1 LTDPVKEG
9 SGVFLIVTALEHLS
23 IKERK
28 MTEEIYEKLARH
40 LDRLPAG
47 FPRTESGVELRI
59 LKRLFDPE
67 EAELACRLQMMPE
80 PAAAVAVRIG
90 IPEAELAEKLE
101 TMSRKGLILRADRPE
116 GPLYMAAQYVIGI
129 WEYHVNDL
137 DEELVRDM
145 NEYSPYLFESMA
157 RMKTQQLRTI
167 PIGSSLTGE
176 GAVLPYE
183 EARRL
188 IEGQSKILV
197 APCICRKEHT
207 LVGGG
212 CGKSLETCLVFSGG
226 AHYYEKNGIGRV
238 ITQEEALGILKKAE
252 EEGLVL
258 QPTNA
263 KKIINI
269 CLCCGD
275 CCQILKN
282 LRRHPQ
288 PAKIV
293 HSNFLARVRPD
304 DCLGCE
310 VCLDRCQMEAIE
322 MKDGKAEVDPD
333 RCIGCGLCVPTCAGE
348 AIDLIHKEEQDR
360 YTPPD
365 NIVETFTRLAVER
378 GLFQ

>member
-1 LTDPVKEG
+1 MTD
-9 SGVFLIVTALEHLS
+9 A
-23 IKERK
+23 
-28 MTEEIYEKLARH
+28 IYEKLARH

-59 LKRLFDPE
+59 LRRLFDAE
-67 EAELACRLQMMPE
+67 EAGLACQLQMMPE
-80 PAAAVAVRIG
+80 TATAIAARAGQA
-90 IPEAELAEKLE
+90 AEVLAPKLE
-101 TMSRKGLILRADRPE
+101 AMSRKGLILRADRPE

-145 NEYSPYLFESMA
+145 NEYSPVFFQDLH
-157 RMKTQQLRTI
+157 RTKTQQLRTI
-167 PIGSSLTGE
+167 PIGASLKGQ

-188 IEGQSKILV
+188 IEAQSKILV

-226 AHYYEKNGIGRV
+226 AHFYEKNGIGRV
-238 ITQEEALGILKKAE
+238 ITPEEALEILKKAE

-282 LRRHPQ
+282 LRRHPR
-288 PAKIV
+288 PAAIV
-293 HSNFLARVRPD
+293 HTNFLARVRPE

-310 VCLDRCQMEAIE
+310 VCLDRCQMAAVQ
-322 MKDGKAEVDPD
+322 MKEGRAEIDPD
-333 RCIGCGLCVPTCAGE
+333 RCIGCGLCVPTCAGQ
-348 AIDLIHKEEQDR
+348 AIDLLQKEEKDR
-360 YTPPD
+360 YQPPD
-365 NIVETFTRLAVER
+365 NIVETYTRIAMER

>member
-1 LTDPVKEG
+1 MALKIKKEC
-9 SGVFLIVTALEHLS
+9 
-23 IKERK
+23 K
-28 MTEEIYEKLARH
+28 MSEEVYEKLARH

-59 LKRLFDPE
+59 LKKFFNPE
-67 EAELACRLQMMPE
+67 EAELACCLQMMPE
-80 PAAAVAVRIG
+80 PAEAIAARTGFPA
-90 IPEAELAEKLE
+90 AELAGKLE
-101 TMSRKGLILRADRPE
+101 SMSGKGLILRADRPE

-137 DEELVRDM
+137 DEELVRYMD
-145 NEYSPYLFESMA
+145 EYSPALFQSMS

-176 GAVLPYE
+176 GAILPYE

-188 IEGQSKILV
+188 IEAQSKILV

-226 AHYYEKNGIGRV
+226 AHYYEKNGIGRI
-238 ITQEEALGILKKAE
+238 ITQEEALAILKQAE
-252 EEGLVL
+252 VEGLVL

-282 LRRHPQ
+282 LRHHPR
-288 PAKIV
+288 PAEIV
-293 HSNFLARVRPD
+293 HSNFYARVRPD
-304 DCLGCE
+304 DCIGCE
-310 VCLDRCQMEAIE
+310 VCLDRCQVEAIQ
-322 MKDGKAEVDPD
+322 MRDGKAEIDPE
-333 RCIGCGLCVPTCAGE
+333 RCIGCGLCVPTCGGA
-348 AIDLIHKEEQDR
+348 AIDLLQKEEKDR
-360 YTPPD
+360 YQPPD
-365 NIVETFTRLAVER
+365 NIVETFTRIAMER